1 MITLDQINAEIES
14 VIAHGN
20 NRSDVE
26 FLANLYICAAG
37 MQGKGIEV
45 YPVIEADGESEFMHL
60 INGRRLTDVL
70 PLFDELIEAVKAL
83 NPRLYQS
90 FISRL

>member
-1 MITLDQINAEIES
+1 MLTLDQINAEIQN
-14 VIAHGN
+14 VLAHGN

-45 YPVIEADGESEFMHL
+45 HPIIETDGESEFMRL
-60 INGRRLTDVL
+60 VNGKRLEDVL
-70 PLFDELIEAVKAL
+70 TAFDEMLEAVKAL
-83 NPRLYQS
+83 NPRLYDA
-90 FISRL
+90 FIGKL